1 MDFKYR
7 WKNGNQ
13 PTQDEAARSDYLLD
27 EGQFNN
33 EHDRKMAEADA
44 RRVLGVPIPIPDDEV
59 PILPKAAPPDDFI
72 K

>member
-13 PTQDEAARSDYLLD
+13 PTQDEAARSDSLLD
-27 EGQFNN
+27 ESQFNN
-33 EHDRKMAEADA
+33 ECDRKMAEADA

-59 PILPKAAPPDDFI
+59 PVLPQAAPPDDFI